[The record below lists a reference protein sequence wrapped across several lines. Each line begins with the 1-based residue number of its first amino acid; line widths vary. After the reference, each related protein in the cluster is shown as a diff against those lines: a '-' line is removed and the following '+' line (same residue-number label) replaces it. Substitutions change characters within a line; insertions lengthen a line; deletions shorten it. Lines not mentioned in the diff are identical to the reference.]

1 MRKFLFSV
9 LAFLTLTGC
18 SLNVSDLDN
27 TPTKK
32 VEAYLN
38 DYQSLNDGVLEDLDM
53 VIEKEESFTGD
64 AKDRYKEVMKSNF
77 EDLTYTVKDETVN
90 GDTATVEVEID
101 VTDFYKVIKASE
113 DYKEQHAN
121 EFNDESGNYDDNKY
135 IDYKLKQMENTS
147 DRVKHTI
154 YFTLTKD
161 KNGNWELDDV
171 DESEEEKIL
180 GMYAY

>member
-1 MRKFLFSV
+1 
-9 LAFLTLTGC
+9 
-18 SLNVSDLDN
+18 
-27 TPTKK
+27 
-32 VEAYLN
+32 
-38 DYQSLNDGVLEDLDM
+38 
-53 VIEKEESFTGD
+53 
-64 AKDRYKEVMKSNF
+64 MKSNF

-161 KNGNWELDDV
+161 KNG
-171 DESEEEKIL
+171 
-180 GMYAY
+180 MYAY